1 MIITPP
7 PSPIELLQ
15 ALISIPSVNP
25 EGVSKVD
32 LDSGHF
38 GEQRIAEALAP
49 FLENAGFAVTL
60 EEVESGRPNLIA
72 RAPGS
77 SDRPR
82 IFFGPHLDT
91 VSVKTMVIPPFSGE
105 LKDGKIW
112 GRGSTD
118 TKGSMA
124 AMLWALTTNADLLAD
139 APVAIDFVAFMG
151 EETQQ
156 LGSKHFAKHHADE
169 YEFGIAG
176 EPTSLQIV
184 NCTKGCLWATL
195 STKGK
200 AVHASKPH
208 LGENAILKLFHSFSA
223 LTNALDV
230 QFSKLSHP
238 VLGRTTWNLGLF
250 NGGTSPNI
258 VADEASLTLDI
269 RTIPALWE
277 QGGGEELVNR
287 LTKDLDVTFL
297 CHEENPPM
305 EVAPENKWIKAIQKA
320 QPTAQC
326 VGAPWFSDAAHLNA
340 GGIPSICLGPG
351 VIDQAHTEDEYI
363 TVDDYEA
370 GVKFFTELVSD
381 ILKNK

>member
-1 MIITPP
+1 MNITN
-7 PSPIELLQ
+7 PSSPVELLQ

-25 EGVSKVD
+25 EGVSKAD
-32 LDSGHF
+32 LDTGHF
-38 GEQRIAEALAP
+38 GEQRIAEALIP
-49 FLENAGFAVTL
+49 LLENAGFSVIL
-60 EEVESGRPNLIA
+60 EEVEPGRPNLIA

-77 SDRPR
+77 NDRPR

-124 AMLWALTTNADLLAD
+124 SMIWALIKNADLLAD
-139 APVAIDFVAFMG
+139 APVAIDFIAFMG

-195 STKGK
+195 SAKGK

-208 LGENAILKLFHSFSA
+208 LGENAILKLFNSFSA

-238 VLGRTTWNLGLF
+238 VLGKTTWNLGLF

-277 QGGGEELVNR
+277 QGGAEELIER
-287 LTKDLDVTFL
+287 LSKDLEVTFL

-305 EVAPENKWIKAIQKA
+305 EVSPENKWIKAIQKA
-320 QPTAQC
+320 QPTAKC

-363 TVDDYEA
+363 TVADYEA
-370 GVKFFTELVSD
+370 GVEFFTELVSD
-381 ILKNK
+381 LLKR